1 MFDSFRYWS
10 YPRISFVLFYIA
22 LNLGILFCSYKAFT
36 IERVPENVVVLKKDT
51 GVSDNGVPKYF
62 VEVSP
67 LKDSTKHYRE
77 EISYGFVWDT
87 IDVKEKIVLNKIPM
101 SAWLYGCLAFFLMIP
116 VIMFGNTFGKLVLRI
131 RD

>member
-1 MFDSFRYWS
+1 MFYGFRYWS

-22 LNLGILFCSYKAFT
+22 LNLGFLFSSYKAFT
-36 IERVPENVVVLKKDT
+36 IERVPENVVVLKKDSGIT
-51 GVSDNGVPKYF
+51 DNGVPKYF

-77 EISYGFVWDT
+77 EITYGFVWDT
-87 IDVKEKIVLNKIPM
+87 IDVEEKIVLNKIPM
-101 SAWLYGCLAFFLMIP
+101 SAFLYGCLAFFLMIP
-116 VIMFGNTFGKLVLRI
+116 VIMFGNTFGKLVLRL

>member
-1 MFDSFRYWS
+1 MFYGFRYWS

-22 LNLGILFCSYKAFT
+22 LNLGILFSSYKAFT
-36 IERVPENVVVLKKDT
+36 IERIPENVVVLKKDSGIT
-51 GVSDNGVPKYF
+51 DNGVPKYF
-62 VEVSP
+62 VEVIP
-67 LKDSTKHYRE
+67 TMDSTKFRRE

-87 IDVKEKIVLNKIPM
+87 IDLKEKIVINKIPM

-116 VIMFGNTFGKLVLRI
+116 VIMFGNTFGKLVLRL

>member
-10 YPRISFVLFYIA
+10 YPRISFVLFYLA
-22 LNLGILFCSYKAFT
+22 LNIGILFCSYKAFT
-36 IERVPENVVVLKKDT
+36 IERVPENVVVLKKDSGIT
-51 GVSDNGVPKYF
+51 DNGVPKYF

-87 IDVKEKIVLNKIPM
+87 IDVKEKITVNKIQLT
-101 SAWLYGCLAFFLMIP
+101 AWIFGLIAFFLIFP
-116 VIMFGNTFGKLVLRI
+116 IGFFARDFNKLVLRL
-131 RD
+131 R

>member
-10 YPRISFVLFYIA
+10 YPRITFVLFYIA
-22 LNLGILFCSYKAFT
+22 LNLGILFSSYKAFT
-36 IERVPENVVVLKKDT
+36 IERVPENVVVLKKDSGIT
-51 GVSDNGVPKYF
+51 DNGVPKYF

-67 LKDSTKHYRE
+67 AMDSTKFRRE

-87 IDVKEKIVLNKIPM
+87 IDLKEKIVLNKIPM

-116 VIMFGNTFGKLVLRI
+116 VIMFGNAFGKVVLRL
-131 RD
+131 R